1 MEHGKKTWYLWHENF
16 TNVVEPIILLKEE
29 IIEFIL
35 TEMNNYCK
43 PVNISLSMEMRASDN
58 EKEQFMLALCSNME
72 LLKVAECAER
82 KLISIVISLFQEY
95 EKKKFLPNPGLTLGT
110 IESVTLE
117 LSKPI

>member
-58 EKEQFMLALCSNME
+58 EKERFMLPLCSDVE
-72 LLKVAECAER
+72 LIKVAESAER
-82 KLISIVISLFQEY
+82 KLISIVISLFKEY
-95 EKKKFLPNPGLTLGT
+95 EKKKFLPNPGLALGT
-110 IESVTLE
+110 IESMTCEATML
-117 LSKPI
+117 